1 LIIGDKKVI
10 YDNMSEIGWI
20 KKDYSFIKIR
30 DMSFL
35 TEDKALT
42 FIRKLTKWYIY
53 CGRCVKD
60 CNFLSEKISY
70 QYPKGKR
77 NRRTRVSGR
86 KRLPHEEKKG
96 ENVKGQ
102 LWGNSVYINDRKV
115 NSVMY

>member
-10 YDNMSEIGWI
+10 YDNMREIGWI
-20 KKDYSFIKIR
+20 KNDYSFIMIR
-30 DMSFL
+30 DMSFF

-42 FIRKLTKWYIY
+42 FIRKLTKWYRY
-53 CGRCVKD
+53 YGRFIKD

-77 NRRTRVSGR
+77 KRRTRVSGR
-86 KRLPHEEKKG
+86 KKLPHEENKG

-102 LWGNSVYINDRKV
+102 LWGISLYKND
-115 NSVMY
+115 